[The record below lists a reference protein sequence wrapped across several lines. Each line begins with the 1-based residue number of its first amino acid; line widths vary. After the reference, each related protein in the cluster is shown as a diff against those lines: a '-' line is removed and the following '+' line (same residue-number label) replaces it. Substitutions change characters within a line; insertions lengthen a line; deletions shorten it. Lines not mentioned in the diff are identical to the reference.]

1 MGGIK
6 ISVYENLPGSIL
18 FPERE
23 TLSDINRGK
32 KKFIIFQ
39 TGTNLIANF
48 LMKESNPKMINK

>member
-32 KKFIIFQ
+32 KKLIIF
-39 TGTNLIANF
+39 
-48 LMKESNPKMINK
+48 SNWDKHDSKFPDERI